1 MMKGGKYVRK
11 CLQVR
16 GLFVRMDY
24 RKSSCNVWPKGGF
37 AMTWE
42 DAKRILPNQWLIIE
56 PIQAHTEGNKTILDD
71 ITVVDAFQEENS
83 KNALLQYVKLHRKH
97 RERELLVVHTSRPE
111 LDIIDKGWIAVRP
124 AL

>member
-1 MMKGGKYVRK
+1 
-11 CLQVR
+11 
-16 GLFVRMDY
+16 
-24 RKSSCNVWPKGGF
+24 
-37 AMTWE
+37 MTWE